1 MALKNF
7 NMKLP
12 ELLLFIFSLALFTQC
27 RNMEKELPE
36 RGICAHRGEHEMN
49 PENTLPAFKA
59 AVDMGAHMIE
69 FDVRLTKDKKPVIM
83 HDKTVDRTTNGT
95 GGVSEFTLAEIRKLD
110 AGSSKSDKFK
120 GVKVPTLQEVLDIMP
135 ENVWLNVHLK
145 GDEELGRIVAEV
157 IRDNK
162 RMKQAVIA
170 CDGEVL
176 KGVRGVGDDFLI
188 CNMERM
194 GNRGEYVD
202 ETIKG
207 KFPFIQLLIKRKD
220 ETFAGDVKRLN
231 ENKVKVN
238 YYHGET
244 PEETKELF
252 DMGVNFVLTNN
263 LDEMLDVA
271 ESIGIERRR

>member
-12 ELLLFIFSLALFTQC
+12 ELLLLIFSLALFTQC

>member
-1 MALKNF
+1 
-7 NMKLP
+7 MKLP
-12 ELLLFIFSLALFTQC
+12 ELLLLIFSLALFTQC

-238 YYHGET
+238 YYHAET
-244 PEETKELF
+244 SEETKELF

>member
-12 ELLLFIFSLALFTQC
+12 ELLLLIFSLALFTQC

-95 GGVSEFTLAEIRKLD
+95 GRVSEFTLAEIRKLD

-238 YYHGET
+238 YYHAET

>member
-238 YYHGET
+238 YYHAET